1 MGAPWRDHPS
11 WELVREASEMIGR
24 DVGHLL
30 LSAGAEELTATRNS
44 QIATFVLSLVA
55 LDAVERIGVAPARAA
70 GHSLGEYTA
79 LVAAGSLSFEEGVR
93 LVCERGD
100 AMQAAAEVSEGT
112 MAAVLGLDDDQVSV
126 ACVATG
132 GDVWVAN
139 YNAPGQVVIA
149 GSPDDVSRACD
160 AAKRL
165 GAKKALPLPV
175 GGAFHTPYMEPARER
190 LEKALDDV
198 DLRPPDVPVVA
209 NVDGAPHLGAEEWP
223 DLLATQLTAPVQWRR
238 SIHHLRDEGSPVF
251 VEIGPGKV
259 LTALTRRI
267 APEATALRVSGPS
280 HLDALL
286 EGLAQPAASGRGD
299 EGEGLFISERLVVAP
314 SAGVFRPTP
323 GVTAGSR
330 LTPGDLLGTVNDE
343 EVRSPFPGELEG
355 ILAVDG
361 ERVVTSQ
368 PLAWLRTDS

>member
-11 WELVREASEMIGR
+11 WELVREACEVTGR
-24 DVGHLL
+24 DVEHLL
-30 LSAGAEELTATRNS
+30 LTADAAELTATRNS
-44 QIATFVLSLVA
+44 QLATFVLSLVA

-79 LVAAGSLSFEEGVR
+79 LVAAGSLSFEEGVG

-100 AMQAAAEVSEGT
+100 AMQAAAEASEGT
-112 MAAVLGLDDDQVSV
+112 MAAVIGLDDDQVAV

-139 YNAPGQVVIA
+139 FNAPGQVVIA
-149 GSPDDVSRACD
+149 GSPIDVGRAAD

-165 GAKKALPLPV
+165 GAKKTLPLPV
-175 GGAFHTPYMEPARER
+175 GGAFHTPFMAPARER
-190 LEKALDDV
+190 LEKAV
-198 DLRPPDVPVVA
+198 AGVELRAPDVPVIA
-209 NVDGAPHLGAEEWP
+209 NVDGAPHVQADEWP
-223 DLLATQLTAPVQWRR
+223 DLLTTQLTAPVQWRK
-238 SIHHLRDEGSPVF
+238 SVHHLADEGAAVF

-259 LTALTRRI
+259 LTGLTKRT
-267 APEATALRVSGPS
+267 APGSTALRVSEPG

-286 EGLAQPAASGRGD
+286 EGLAQPGAAGRGD

-314 SAGVFRPTP
+314 AAGVFRPRP
-323 GVTAGSR
+323 EVTAGAR
-330 LTPGDLLGTVNDE
+330 LAPGDLIGLVNGE
-343 EVRSPFPGELEG
+343 EVRSPFPGELKG
-355 ILAVDG
+355 VLAVDG